1 MTVNPRDF
9 LNGQTP
15 LQRAQQNKLMAVD
28 WIYRWGST
36 SSQVLRLCLSKES
49 ASWSSIAVKRGL
61 LRSTRTESGVPAVF
75 YTLSE
80 MGLELAHHHATSL
93 IAYPELDPYRVN
105 QSKLRHDLMVQ
116 RLSITAQRE
125 GLVTKVQSE
134 REVNDGDQRGEKR
147 PDAIWHLRDGRRI
160 GIELELSAKWG
171 RKLDDFIAAI
181 ATAID
186 PAQAPNGLDAFSIV
200 TDSEPIVDRYREAMK
215 PGQPMRR
222 WAKNARN
229 HWVIEEET
237 VVPDWMHGR
246 IDFRVITG

>member
-1 MTVNPRDF
+1 
-9 LNGQTP
+9 
-15 LQRAQQNKLMAVD
+15 
-28 WIYRWGST
+28 
-36 SSQVLRLCLSKES
+36 
-49 ASWSSIAVKRGL
+49 
-61 LRSTRTESGVPAVF
+61 VPTVF
-75 YTLSE
+75 YTLTE
-80 MGLELAHHHATSL
+80 TGLELAQHHATNL

-116 RLSITAQRE
+116 RLSITAHQE

-134 REVNDGDQRGEKR
+134 REVNGGDQRGEKR

-186 PAQAPNGLDAFSIV
+186 PSQAPDSLDAFSIV
-200 TDSEPIVDRYREAMK
+200 TDSEAIVDRYREAMK

-222 WAKNARN
+222 WAKNVRN

-246 IDFRVITG
+246 IDFRVIAG